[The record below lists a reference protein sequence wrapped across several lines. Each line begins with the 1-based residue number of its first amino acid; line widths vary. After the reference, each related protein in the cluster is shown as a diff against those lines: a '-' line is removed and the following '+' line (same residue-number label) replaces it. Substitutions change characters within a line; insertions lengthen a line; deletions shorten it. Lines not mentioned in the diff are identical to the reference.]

1 MPHKPIIF
9 WHHRPSSSW
18 SQEQPLNTL
27 RVFSKISLENQCK
40 EIVLQ
45 KTVLALPFYY
55 AEMRQKKLTRV
66 TGSFFIKPVLFSDCS
81 CSTKKKKKRKG
92 KRSYQ
97 TRMHVQ
103 SPVFQRTQD
112 VTLHSLKIQFSK
124 SQDCSFGRRKQPA
137 MIPFKDFAMLSLE
150 HGHSAAQ
157 RTPGIFVTRCQ

>member
-81 CSTKKKKKRKG
+81 CSTKKKKKKRKAIISNKNACPVPCVSKNSRCNPSQPQDSILQKPG
-92 KRSYQ
+92 LLFWEEEAASHDTLQRLRNALPGTWPLCSPKN
-97 TRMHVQ
+97 TRYLCH
-103 SPVFQRTQD
+103 
-112 VTLHSLKIQFSK
+112 
-124 SQDCSFGRRKQPA
+124 
-137 MIPFKDFAMLSLE
+137 
-150 HGHSAAQ
+150 
-157 RTPGIFVTRCQ
+157 